1 LPARLDV
8 AEIIAFAP
16 RRPGRLYFPA
26 FHNPIWDMPARA
38 REVMMRLWLRF
49 KSVCG
54 PAVLA
59 MAAGAALL
67 VAASYARAADPVFPP
82 ASRIGLAPPPGFVV
96 SSNFLGFQHSDK
108 QATILMAELPN
119 YAFETIEKEV
129 AAELKKDQTPATRT
143 DVTFKEGRGF
153 VLFAKPSSPQGPVL
167 KWTMV
172 ANVGSATAIVT
183 VLIPEAVQDVASD
196 QAVRDSLA
204 SLAVR
209 TVPID
214 EQLSALPF
222 ALNQLAGFR
231 LVRVQPGNAAMLTDG
246 PKDGVEATEQ
256 PLLLISLVH
265 APNHPQP
272 AERDGFAR
280 RLLGDVPGLKDVRVT
295 RSEPLRVAGQQGYE
309 ILVEAKDA
317 KTDQEINAVQW
328 LRFGSGT
335 LMRVVGIARKDVW
348 ADTFRRFR
356 EVRDGLGP
364 K

>member
-1 LPARLDV
+1 
-8 AEIIAFAP
+8 
-16 RRPGRLYFPA
+16 
-26 FHNPIWDMPARA
+26 
-38 REVMMRLWLRF
+38 MRLCLRS
-49 KSVCG
+49 KRGLG

-59 MAAGAALL
+59 FTAGVVLLMA
-67 VAASYARAADPVFPP
+67 SSSARAAEPMFPP
-82 ASRIGLAPPPGFVV
+82 ASSIGLAPPPGFVV
-96 SSNFLGFQHSDK
+96 SSNFLGFEHGEK
-108 QATILMAELPN
+108 QATILMAELPG

-129 AAELKKDQTPATRT
+129 AAELKKDQTGAATRT
-143 DVTFKEGRGF
+143 DVTVKDGRGF
-153 VLFAKPSSPQGPVL
+153 VLFAKPTSPQGTVL

-172 ANVGSATAIVT
+172 ASLPKATAIVT

-209 TVPID
+209 AVPLD
-214 EQLSALPF
+214 EQLSVLPF

-231 LVRVQPGNAAMLTDG
+231 LVRVQPGAAAMLTDG
-246 PKDGVEATEQ
+246 PSDGIEAAEQ
-256 PLLLISLVH
+256 PLLLISIAN
-265 APNHPQP
+265 APTHPQP

-295 RSEPLRVAGQQGYE
+295 RSEPMRVAGQQGHE
-309 ILVEAKDA
+309 IQVEAKDA
-317 KTDQEINAVQW
+317 KTDKELNAVQW

-335 LMRVVGIARKDVW
+335 LMRVVGIARKDGW
-348 ADTFRRFR
+348 PETFRRFR